1 MGFATFGVLAV
12 FAFGFLLALR
22 MQWLRWAAPGAVAA
36 GHGSATALVHAT
48 E

>member
-1 MGFATFGVLAV
+1 LAV

-22 MQWLRWAAPGAVAA
+22 TRWLRWAAPGVVAV
-36 GHGSATALVHAT
+36 GHGGATTMVHAT

>member
-22 MQWLRWAAPGAVAA
+22 SQWLHWAAPGVAVI
-36 GHGSATALVHAT
+36 GHGGASAMVHAT